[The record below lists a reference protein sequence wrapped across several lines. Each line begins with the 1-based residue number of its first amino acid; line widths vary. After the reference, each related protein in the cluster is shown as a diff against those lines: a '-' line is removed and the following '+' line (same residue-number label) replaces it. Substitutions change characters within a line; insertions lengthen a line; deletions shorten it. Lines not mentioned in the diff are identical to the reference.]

1 MLLDGLPGMSD
12 SSDDDDEH
20 DTSSSLDPP
29 DETADADKR
38 PAVTKRTWR
47 ERRMQSFLKSIKI
60 RIAGERVKDNQGRDR
75 VSLIGGN
82 YTLDVLQQF
91 LPNLSMRPSSSVDP
105 LQVAT
110 LSHTIQRQKC
120 WRGRKMTRDL
130 HEDRART
137 APNPL
142 ALDASSSDDEVRDS
156 IKQARSTPDLTYPDD
171 INIRPDF
178 FRERSHNVTRKDYQ
192 RANSSH

>member
-1 MLLDGLPGMSD
+1 MPGMSD

-20 DTSSSLDPP
+20 DTSGSLEPS

-47 ERRMQSFLKSIKI
+47 ERRMQSFLKSIKV
-60 RIAGERVKDNQGRDR
+60 RIAGERVEDNQGRDH
-75 VSLIGGN
+75 VNLAGGN

-105 LQVAT
+105 VQVAT
-110 LSHTIQRQKC
+110 LSRTIQRQMC
-120 WRGRKMTRDL
+120 LRGRKPRDL

-142 ALDASSSDDEVRDS
+142 AHDASSSDDEVRDS

-171 INIRPDF
+171 INKLPGY
-178 FRERSHNVTRKDYQ
+178 FRERSRNVTRKDYR

>member
-1 MLLDGLPGMSD
+1 MLLDSLPGMSV

-20 DTSSSLDPP
+20 DTSSSFEHP
-29 DETADADKR
+29 DETADADER

-60 RIAGERVKDNQGRDR
+60 RIAGERVEDNQGRDH

-105 LQVAT
+105 VQVAT
-110 LSHTIQRQKC
+110 LSHTIRRQIC
-120 WRGRKMTRDL
+120 LRGRRMTHDL
-130 HEDRART
+130 HKARART

-142 ALDASSSDDEVRDS
+142 ALDASSSDDEVRDT
-156 IKQARSTPDLTYPDD
+156 IKQASSTPDLTYPDD
-171 INIRPDF
+171 INKLPGN
-178 FRERSHNVTRKDYQ
+178 FRVRSRNVTKNYR